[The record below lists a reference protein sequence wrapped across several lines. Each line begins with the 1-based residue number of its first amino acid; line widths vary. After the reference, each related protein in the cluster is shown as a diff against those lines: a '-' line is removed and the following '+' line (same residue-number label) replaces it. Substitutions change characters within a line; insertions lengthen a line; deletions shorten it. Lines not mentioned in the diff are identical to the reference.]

1 MSSKRTFALILLILV
16 AVCFLATPALAKKK
30 KKKGKRGAEEEVT
43 PPPAGEM
50 MVGDWK
56 CYYSPDFTSLSH
68 SDRLM
73 ARSLALVYL
82 QDFVTGKVMENF
94 KLEGE
99 SLTQFENAFLGRPEL
114 VEDFLPTNF
123 ARCKAVGEGKQDP
136 EVYLEYLKGLGWELE
151 AGQCHNP
158 LTFEYH
164 NFMDIQSDW
173 QFKLHIC
180 ENDQILV
187 ETTGEKNGQ
196 FTVQAQD
203 RLSKSKF
210 ITAQGDTDMLEAG
223 EAGLVPDMPL
233 GAVIMRF
240 EAEDNSYTKYFYVGY
255 SLEFKAPEHGYVSFA
270 INDTTYFDNKFR
282 DASGAIDYLGI
293 DIYPP
298 ADQEGTVQE
307 SLVP

>member
-1 MSSKRTFALILLILV
+1 MSSKRAFALILLILLV
-16 AVCFLATPALAKKK
+16 VCFLAAPALAKKK
-30 KKKGKRGAEEEVT
+30 KKKKKRGEEEVT

-56 CYYSPDFTSLSH
+56 CYHSPEFAPLSH

-82 QDFVTGKVMENF
+82 QDFVTGKVMEGF

-99 SLTQFENAFLGRPEL
+99 SLTQFENAFLGRPQL
-114 VEDFLPTNF
+114 VEGFLPTNF
-123 ARCKAVGEGKQDP
+123 EKCKAVGEGKLDP
-136 EVYLEYLKGLGWELE
+136 ETYLEYLRKIGWELE

-164 NFMDIQSDW
+164 NFMDIQTDW

-180 ENDQILV
+180 KDDTILV
-187 ETTGEKNGQ
+187 ETTGERNGQ
-196 FTVQAQD
+196 FTVQAAE
-203 RLSKSKF
+203 RLHKSKF
-210 ITAQGDTDMLEAG
+210 ITAQGDPDMLEAG

-240 EAEDNSYTKYFYVGY
+240 EAEDESYTKYYYVGV
-255 SLEFKAPEHGYVSFA
+255 SLEFKAPDHGFVSFA

-282 DASGAIDYLGI
+282 DASGAIDYLGL

-298 ADQEGTVQE
+298 ADQEGTIQE